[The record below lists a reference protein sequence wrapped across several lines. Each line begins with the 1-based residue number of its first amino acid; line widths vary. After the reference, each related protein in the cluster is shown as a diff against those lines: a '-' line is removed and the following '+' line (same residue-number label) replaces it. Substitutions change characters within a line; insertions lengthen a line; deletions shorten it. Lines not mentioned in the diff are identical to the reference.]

1 MNSFTEAFQ
10 EAWDSYYRFLKE
22 ENKRKSMTPKEYGM
36 ALQKKRRKKRK

>member
-10 EAWDSYYRFLKE
+10 EACSYYRFLKE